1 MRSLFVILFFLS
13 CSILPA
19 QNDTL
24 NRIDSAGKKQGY
36 FIITGKMKNDKSFAD
51 SAIVEE
57 GNYVNSSRTGVWT
70 SYYPSGGKKSEM
82 TYVNNRPNAP
92 MEKWNSTYK

>member
-1 MRSLFVILFFLS
+1 MKNWLLFSFLLLTQ
-13 CSILPA
+13 CSFA

-36 FIITGKMKNDKSFAD
+36 FIITGKMENDKSFAD

-82 TYVNNRPNAP
+82 TYVNNRPN
-92 MEKWNSTYK
+92 